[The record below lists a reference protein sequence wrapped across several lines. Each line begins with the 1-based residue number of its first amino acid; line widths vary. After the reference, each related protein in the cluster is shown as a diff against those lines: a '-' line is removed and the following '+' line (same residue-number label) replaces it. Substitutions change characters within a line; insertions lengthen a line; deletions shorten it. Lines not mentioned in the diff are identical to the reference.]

1 MSNTLSA
8 RVLQPKKGSNTS
20 HMPTLGILTC
30 EILELEFAHLL
41 NSDREV
47 ERITVLEND
56 RSKRLLD
63 ALVAGNN
70 QPLNRIADLASFV
83 PDSENR
89 LEVLVYILEL
99 ALHNRK
105 NTLQQGLIEAAREM
119 GSRVDAL
126 LLGYGLCGNALENP
140 DALLA
145 DAGVPIFIPMDEDHP
160 VDDCVGLIIGGRQNY
175 YEEQCK
181 VAGTFFMIP
190 GWTYHWRR
198 MFESEF
204 GNLSVAMARRLF
216 KNYER
221 SLLISTPIMTDA
233 EMKQNS
239 HEFSTLFGFRE
250 EFRPGTLEILL
261 DSWNSAKQC
270 LHTGNK

>member
-1 MSNTLSA
+1 MSI
-8 RVLQPKKGSNTS
+8 
-20 HMPTLGILTC
+20 LGILTC
-30 EILELEFAHLL
+30 EILELEFAHLI
-41 NSDREV
+41 NSDRDV

-56 RSKRLLD
+56 RSKRLLA
-63 ALVAGNN
+63 ALESDKN
-70 QPLNRIADLASFV
+70 PHLNRIADLGSFV
-83 PDSENR
+83 PESGKR
-89 LEVLVYILEL
+89 LEVLVYVLEL

-105 NTLQQGLIEAAREM
+105 QTLQQGLIDAAREM

-140 DALLA
+140 DELLV

-160 VDDCVGLIIGGRQNY
+160 VDDCVGLIIGGRQIY

-204 GNLSVAMARRLF
+204 GNLSVDMARRLF

-221 SLLISTPIMTDA
+221 SLLISTPVMTDT
-233 EMKQNS
+233 EMKQHS
-239 HEFSTLFGFRE
+239 DEFSSLFGFRE
-250 EFRPGTLEILL
+250 EIRQGTLNILL
-261 DSWNSAKQC
+261 DSWISAKKF
-270 LHTGNK
+270 LLTANK